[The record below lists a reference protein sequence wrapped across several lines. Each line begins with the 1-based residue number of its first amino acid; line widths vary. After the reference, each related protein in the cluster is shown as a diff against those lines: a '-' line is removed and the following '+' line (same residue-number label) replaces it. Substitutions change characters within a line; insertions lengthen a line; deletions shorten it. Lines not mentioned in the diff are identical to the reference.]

1 MGNKTKAIKADL
13 GKFTHISEYSGML
26 NISEYFRIFRNYSG
40 ILRHTQNPM

>member
-13 GKFTHISEYSGML
+13 GKFTHISEYSGM
-26 NISEYFRIFRNYSG
+26 FRNYSG